1 MHTLRSSSTVVRPG
15 AFPAGIVAAVVALA
29 LAGCAGGPTDTGGP
43 DTAAGG
49 TTTTAAESSRQGTGD
64 GHGEIEGAEEV
75 AEPQLHLV
83 SIDRTGAVG
92 MLNLLDGTSTEP
104 GTIEP
109 PSAVTSDGRYLF
121 ADTESGVE
129 IVDSGV
135 WTWDHVDH
143 FHYYRTSPS
152 MLGAVMGDGPA
163 VVTTSGNA
171 TTGGT
176 GIFFPESGEA
186 VLLSNEA
193 LSKGRV
199 EEVFRLESEPHEG
212 LVAPLGSGALV
223 TIVDESAVVS
233 GVEFH
238 GADGAPVDGAT
249 APCADAQGAVT
260 TRIGVVVGCADG
272 AVLATYEDGG
282 PRFESIAFPEG
293 TEAPRAT
300 EFRGRKGRP
309 VVAALA
315 GDEGFWLLDTR
326 SRQWRLVPTDQP
338 LLQVSA
344 ASDDDSHVVGVDRE
358 GRIRVFDGE
367 AGTEIAVTEALLA
380 GSVANPETASGIEL
394 TVDRERAYVNDPVA
408 GVVHEIDY
416 RGDARVA
423 RSLGT
428 PTTPD
433 FVAETGR

>member
-1 MHTLRSSSTVVRPG
+1 MRTLRSIAPLV
-15 AFPAGIVAAVVALA
+15 VVALILTA
-29 LAGCAGGPTDTGGP
+29 CAGGADDP
-43 DTAAGG
+43 DAAPAGTA
-49 TTTTAAESSRQGTGD
+49 TTAEESSPQESGS

-92 MLNLLDGTSTEP
+92 MLNLLDGTTTEP
-104 GTIEP
+104 GSIDP
-109 PSAVTSDGRYLF
+109 PTAVTSDGRYLF
-121 ADTESGVE
+121 ADTGAGVE

-152 MLGAVMGDGPA
+152 MPGTVAGEGPA
-163 VVTTSGNA
+163 VVSTSGNA

-176 GIFFPESGEA
+176 GVFFPESGEA

-193 LSKGRV
+193 LSKGRI
-199 EEVFRLESEPHEG
+199 EEVFRLETEPHEG
-212 LVAPLGSGALV
+212 LAAPLGSGALV
-223 TIVDESAVVS
+223 TTVDEAGAVS

-238 GADGAPVDGAT
+238 GADGSPVDGAT
-249 APCADAQGAVT
+249 APCADAQGAAT

-272 AVLATYEDGG
+272 VLLATYEEGE
-282 PRFESIAFPEG
+282 PQFERIAFPDG
-293 TEAPRAT
+293 TQAPRAT
-300 EFRGRKGRP
+300 DFRGRKGRP
-309 VVAALA
+309 AVAALA
-315 GDEGFWLLDTR
+315 GDQGFWLLDTR
-326 SRQWRLVPTDQP
+326 AREWQFVPTDVP
-338 LLQVSA
+338 LVQVSA
-344 ASDDDSHVVGVDRE
+344 ASDDDSHVVAVDRQ
-358 GRIRVFDGE
+358 GRVRVYDGE
-367 AGTEIAVTEALLA
+367 AGAEIAATDPLLA
-380 GSVANPETASGIEL
+380 EAVATPETAAGIEL
-394 TVDRERAYVNDPVA
+394 TVDRERAYVNDPAA

-423 RSLGT
+423 RSLDT

>member
-1 MHTLRSSSTVVRPG
+1 MNTLRSIAPLGV
-15 AFPAGIVAAVVALA
+15 VVALI
-29 LAGCAGGPTDTGGP
+29 LTGCAGGPDDP
-43 DTAAGG
+43 DAATAG
-49 TTTTAAESSRQGTGD
+49 TAPIVEESSPQGTGS

-92 MLNLLDGTSTEP
+92 MLNLLDGTTTEP
-104 GTIEP
+104 GSIDP
-109 PSAVTSDGRYLF
+109 PTAVTSDGRYLF
-121 ADTESGVE
+121 ADTDAGVE

-152 MLGAVMGDGPA
+152 ILGSVPGDGPA
-163 VVTTSGNA
+163 IVTTSGNA

-176 GIFFPESGEA
+176 GVFFPESGDA

-193 LSKGRV
+193 LSEGRV
-199 EEVFRLESEPHEG
+199 EEVFRFETEPHEG
-212 LVAPLGSGALV
+212 LSAPLGGGALV
-223 TIVDESAVVS
+223 TTVDESGTVS
-233 GVEFH
+233 GVEFY
-238 GADGAPVDGAT
+238 GADGSPVDGAT

-272 AVLATYEDGG
+272 AILATYEEGE
-282 PRFESIAFPEG
+282 PQFEHIAFPEG
-293 TEAPRAT
+293 TQAPRAAD
-300 EFRGRKGRP
+300 FRGRKGRP
-309 VVAALA
+309 AVAALA
-315 GDEGFWLLDTR
+315 GDQGFWLLDTR
-326 SRQWRLVPTDQP
+326 AREWQFVPTDQP
-338 LLQVSA
+338 LVQVSA
-344 ASDDDSHVVGVDRE
+344 ASDDDSHVVAVDRQ

-367 AGTEIAVTEALLA
+367 AGTEIAATDPLLA
-380 GSVANPETASGIEL
+380 EAVATPETSAGIEL

-423 RSLGT
+423 RSLET
-428 PTTPD
+428 PTSPD

>member
-1 MHTLRSSSTVVRPG
+1 MRTLRSIAPLVV
-15 AFPAGIVAAVVALA
+15 VVALI
-29 LAGCAGGPTDTGGP
+29 LTGCAGGTDDP
-43 DTAAGG
+43 DAATAGS
-49 TTTTAAESSRQGTGD
+49 AATVEESSPQEAGS

-92 MLNLLDGTSTEP
+92 MLNLLDGTSSEP
-104 GTIEP
+104 GGIDP
-109 PSAVTSDGRYLF
+109 PTAVTSDGRYLF
-121 ADTESGVE
+121 ADTDSGVE

-152 MLGAVMGDGPA
+152 VLGTVAGEGSA

-176 GIFFPESGEA
+176 GVFFPESGEA

-193 LSKGRV
+193 LSEGRI
-199 EEVFRLESEPHEG
+199 EEVFRLETEPHDG
-212 LVAPLGSGALV
+212 LAAPLGSGALV
-223 TIVDESAVVS
+223 TSVDESGRAS
-233 GVEFH
+233 GVGFH
-238 GADGAPVDGAT
+238 GADGSPVDGAT
-249 APCADAQGAVT
+249 APCADAQGAAT

-272 AVLATYEDGG
+272 ALLATYSESE
-282 PRFESIAFPEG
+282 PRFEHIAFPDG
-293 TEAPRAT
+293 TQAPRAT
-300 EFRGRKGRP
+300 DFRGRKGRP
-309 VVAALA
+309 AVAALA
-315 GDEGFWLLDTR
+315 GDQGFWLLDTR
-326 SRQWRLVPTDQP
+326 AREWRFVPTEAP
-338 LLQVSA
+338 LVQVSA
-344 ASDDDSHVVGVDRE
+344 ASDDDSHVVAVDRQ

-367 AGTEIAVTEALLA
+367 AGAEIAATDGLLAEALA
-380 GSVANPETASGIEL
+380 TPEIAAGIEL
-394 TVDRERAYVNDPVA
+394 TVDRERAYVNDPVT

-423 RSLGT
+423 RSLET
-428 PTTPD
+428 PTSPD